1 MEQTFK
7 SLQKETIWTCLKM
20 FFSQLLFVS
29 PLHNCSISWFECC
42 AVLVTQLCLT
52 LCNPMDYSAWGSS
65 VHGISHIRILEWD
78 AISSSRG
85 SSWSRDWTRVS
96 CISFTVS
103 RFFTSVPI
111 PGLKTSHYGNGEHSQ
126 KKGLWWGSTGTLWN
140 KGASRCSSSHS
151 CRTSWVPLCSL
162 VCVSSQQPST
172 SCNKCS
178 SSA

>member
-1 MEQTFK
+1 MPVNSSIMEQTFK
-7 SLQKETIWTCLKM
+7 SLQKETIWTCLKK

-42 AVLVTQLCLT
+42 AVLGTQLCLT

-96 CISFTVS
+96 CISFTAS

-111 PGLKTSHYGNGEHSQ
+111 PGLKTQS
-126 KKGLWWGSTGTLWN
+126 LWEWWTQSEERPLVRKHRDPLEQRSKSVQLKPQLQDKLSPTL
-140 KGASRCSSSHS
+140 
-151 CRTSWVPLCSL
+151 
-162 VCVSSQQPST
+162 
-172 SCNKCS
+172 
-178 SSA
+178 